1 MTIQPTDIK
10 LLESQRMTDTT
21 DGGGRMTST
30 EIPDNVAGNLF
41 PKISRLDAVYGR
53 VNLRKMY
60 MQVRTASLDVYGG
73 ANMVLVDPP
82 DNPKVGILLFSTG
95 SDFDT
100 RSDAKDRI
108 ESYVIKGV
116 LSRMKL
122 FGDQIVGQKAILVY
136 QKTSE
141 PLPEIGEV
149 YMLSVEKTG
158 YTAAEQYVRITD
170 LKYEDR
176 EFTVS
181 VGASGEQTFT
191 RRVITLGI
199 GYPLVQTFPG
209 AEVTYLEDTGSPTVV
224 RETNVADAAKYYGI
238 QAFGGAFQAGSFT
251 IRAAS
256 LYAPIVP
263 STNRETAVSMA
274 QVGDAGVSLVC
285 SAPINLGYPYPK
297 RSGGGNYYNVRP
309 IAPGSF
315 SALLG
320 GDLGFVVHDGLDG
333 QLYNDAGTLYQ
344 YAKLVEQ
351 GSYFTSTPGFTG
363 FNTPTMVVQAPVQQ
377 PPHTRATAITLAT
390 QGTVYSAV
398 LNPIPAPGSLIVD
411 YRALGRWYRL
421 QDDGTGQ
428 LSDGSGTTTIGSGSI
443 SYVDGSL
450 VLTLGALPD
459 VGSSLLYS
467 WASPA
472 HYERLSVTTPT
483 INPPQLTGT
492 LAADAADNAIV
503 PGSVSATWG
512 AGLTVTDDG
521 HGNLTGSGT
530 GSIDYARRQF
540 ILKPTALPAPNTVVQ
555 WSYNQAPPGATSP
568 QTITGT
574 NNGGVLTI
582 DGIGGGNLQPGS
594 VRLQV
599 VGQTTTYLVVDDG
612 NGHLSYG
619 ASQVLQDGGSQAP
632 KSFMGTTISGTINYS
647 TGTATLNPPQI
658 NVVSSAWNGAA
669 WYRTTTNTSAIGA
682 YGSATVIATFANAG
696 AAFTAK
702 TDQSTLAALTID
714 LTPYTANSLVPASLL
729 FSAAGR
735 QYYDKNGTLYDQFDP
750 TNGSGVPAGSI
761 DYASGIATL
770 TEWLA
775 GSSPAFTLLAGL
787 TKFGDFWVYESSF
800 RTPGSPLRPASL
812 YLQIST
818 ADGRLLTGTAD
829 QNGTITGPE
838 MTGSVQQDMGVVSV
852 RYGKMV
858 ADASLTA
865 EQKAESW
872 YDPANVV
879 AGQIFQPTPCMPETL
894 RFSCVVL
901 SQLPLDPTLLGLD
914 PVRLPK
920 DGRVPIYRPGDVV
933 VLLNTQD
940 DSAATLSA
948 GQTIA
953 LSRNDIAVFSI
964 LDANGKRLDPA
975 LYTVDLAAG
984 SITMAAPLDLSAYTA
999 PYTLRHRREE
1009 MNLVSNTQIDGTLEL
1024 SSPTQYDHDAGS
1036 YVSSALLF
1044 GDMQAAYTGLF
1055 DQQTWTG
1062 VWSDTLIGSAA
1073 NATYDDLNHPIE
1085 VLNNGAV
1092 TERWR
1097 INFTSAT
1104 AYQVV
1109 GEQLGIIA
1117 TGDTS
1122 TDVSVVNSLTGQPY
1136 FVLRAAGWGLGW
1148 AAGNQLRFN
1157 TTGAAAPIWLARTIL
1172 AGATVTGDSF
1182 SVERRGD
1189 ID

>member
-1 MTIQPTDIK
+1 MTIQTTDIK

-53 VNLRKMY
+53 VNLRKIFMA
-60 MQVRTASLDVYGG
+60 VKTANLDVYGG
-73 ANMVLVDPP
+73 ANMVQVDPP
-82 DNPKVGILLFSTG
+82 DNPKVGVLLFSTG

-100 RSDAKDRI
+100 RTDARDRI

-116 LSRMKL
+116 KSRMKL

-149 YMLSVEKTG
+149 YMLSVEKDG
-158 YTAAEQYVRITD
+158 YTPAEQYVRVTD
-170 LKYEDR
+170 MKYEDR
-176 EFTVS
+176 TFTVS
-181 VGASGEQTFT
+181 VGSTGEVTFT

-199 GYPLVQTFPG
+199 GYPLIQTFDG

-251 IRAAS
+251 IKAAS

-274 QVGDAGVSLVC
+274 QVGDAGQILEAATSGVYALALGWGDIPAAYSQRAVTPGSVYGSTNSTNSDGDLSDDSLGHLSGFNSSGTVDYAVGYF
-285 SAPINLGYPYPK
+285 SAPGLRRIGYIP
-297 RSGGGNYYNVRP
+297 
-309 IAPGSF
+309 A
-315 SALLG
+315 
-320 GDLGFVVHDGLDG
+320 
-333 QLYNDAGTLYQ
+333 
-344 YAKLVEQ
+344 
-351 GSYFTSTPGFTG
+351 
-363 FNTPTMVVQAPVQQ
+363 APVQQ
-377 PPHTRATAITLAT
+377 PPHTRAIAITLAT
-390 QGTVYSAV
+390 QGTVYSEV
-398 LNPIPAPGSLIVD
+398 CNPIPAPGSLMVD

-421 QDDGTGQ
+421 QDDGTGK
-428 LSDGSGTTTIGSGSI
+428 LADLDGNTAIGSGSI
-443 SYVDGSL
+443 SYIDGSL
-450 VLTLGALPD
+450 VVTLGALPD
-459 VGSSLLYS
+459 VGSSLLLS

-472 HYERLSVTTPT
+472 HYERLSVSTPT
-483 INPPQLTGT
+483 IDPPKITGT

-503 PGSVSATWG
+503 PGSVSVTWG
-512 AGLTVTDDG
+512 AGLTCTDDS

-530 GSIDYARRQF
+530 GSINYLTRKVVLR
-540 ILKPTALPAPNTVVQ
+540 PTVLPAPATIVQ
-555 WSYNQAPPGATSP
+555 WSYQTVAPNTLSP
-568 QTITGT
+568 QTLTGT
-574 NNGGVLTI
+574 PSGTELLLSA
-582 DGIGGGNLQPGS
+582 IGGGNLKPGS
-594 VRLQV
+594 LQITLQI
-599 VGQTTTYLVVDDG
+599 GYPNNLTTTTNFVDDG
-612 NGHLSYG
+612 NGNLQAV
-619 ASQVLQDGGSQAP
+619 ASNNGITKAYP
-632 KSFMGTTISGTINYS
+632 ANPAGTINYTTGDAVVYSGS
-647 TGTATLNPPQI
+647 TQTRYWSPGGNGGAIPAQWIYGVPYTTTFAS
-658 NVVSSAWNGAA
+658 SSATCRFSLAA
-669 WYRTTTNTSAIGA
+669 DPT
-682 YGSATVIATFANAG
+682 
-696 AAFTAK
+696 TAK
-702 TDQSTLAALTID
+702 TDTSTLTQLQID
-714 LTPYTANSLVPASLL
+714 LTPYTANTVVPASLL
-729 FSAAGR
+729 FTTCGR
-735 QYYDKNGTLYDQFDP
+735 QYYDKNGTLYNQFDP
-750 TNGSGVPAGSI
+750 TNGSGFAAGSI
-761 DYASGIATL
+761 DYAQGVATL
-770 TEWLA
+770 TEWVA
-775 GSSPAFTLLAGL
+775 GSNPAFTLQAGL

-812 YLQIST
+812 YIQISS

-829 QNGTITGPE
+829 QNGVITGPE
-838 MTGSVQQDMGVVSV
+838 MLGQVQQDMGVVDV
-852 RYGKMV
+852 RYGMMV
-858 ADASLTA
+858 LDSSLTA
-865 EQKAESW
+865 EQKAEPW
-872 YDPANVV
+872 YNAADVD
-879 AGQIFQPTPCMPETL
+879 GTGHIWKPTQCMPETL

-901 SQLPLDPTLLGLD
+901 TQLPLDPTLLGLD

-940 DSAATLSA
+940 DTAATLSA

-953 LSRNDIAVFSI
+953 LTRDDIAVFSI
-964 LDANGKRLDPA
+964 IDANGKRLDPA
-975 LYTVDLAAG
+975 LYTADLAAG
-984 SITMAAPLDLSAYTA
+984 SITMATPLDLSAYTA
-999 PYTLRHRREE
+999 PYKLRHRREE
-1009 MNLVSNTQIDGTLEL
+1009 MNLVGGTQIDGTLEL

-1036 YVSSALLF
+1036 YIASALLF

-1104 AYQVV
+1104 AFQVV
-1109 GEQLGIIA
+1109 GENLGIIA

-1157 TTGAAAPIWLARTIL
+1157 TRGATAPVWVARTIL

-1182 SVERRGD
+1182 SIERRGD
-1189 ID
+1189 VD

>member
-1 MTIQPTDIK
+1 MTIQTTDIK

-53 VNLRKMY
+53 VNLRKIFMA
-60 MQVRTASLDVYGG
+60 VKTANLDVYGG
-73 ANMVLVDPP
+73 ANMVQVDPP
-82 DNPKVGILLFSTG
+82 DNPKVGVLLFSTG

-100 RSDAKDRI
+100 RTDARDRI

-116 LSRMKL
+116 KSRMKL

-149 YMLSVEKTG
+149 YMLSVEKDG
-158 YTAAEQYVRITD
+158 YTPAEQYVRVTD

-181 VGASGEQTFT
+181 VGSGGEVTFT

-199 GYPLVQTFPG
+199 GYPLIQTFEG

-251 IRAAS
+251 VKAAS

-263 STNRETAVSMA
+263 STNRETPVSMA
-274 QVGDAGVSLVC
+274 QVGDAGQILEAATAGVYALVLDFGDTPSAYSQRAVTPGSVYGSTNSNISDGDLSDDSLGHLSGFNSSGTVDYDAGYF
-285 SAPINLGYPYPK
+285 SAPRLRRIGYIP
-297 RSGGGNYYNVRP
+297 
-309 IAPGSF
+309 A
-315 SALLG
+315 
-320 GDLGFVVHDGLDG
+320 
-333 QLYNDAGTLYQ
+333 
-344 YAKLVEQ
+344 
-351 GSYFTSTPGFTG
+351 
-363 FNTPTMVVQAPVQQ
+363 APVQQ
-377 PPHTRATAITLAT
+377 PPHTRAIAITLAT
-390 QGTVYSAV
+390 QGTVYSEV
-398 LNPIPAPGSLIVD
+398 CNPIPAPGSLMVD

-421 QDDGTGQ
+421 QDDGTGK
-428 LSDGSGTTTIGSGSI
+428 LADLDDNTAIGSGSI
-443 SYVDGSL
+443 SFVDGSL
-450 VLTLGALPD
+450 VVTLGALPD
-459 VGSSLLYS
+459 VGSSLLLS

-472 HYERLSVTTPT
+472 HYERLSVSTPT
-483 INPPQLTGT
+483 IDPPKITGT
-492 LAADAADNAIV
+492 LAADAADNAVV
-503 PGSVSATWG
+503 PGSVSVIWG
-512 AGLTVTDDG
+512 AGRTCTDDS

-530 GSIDYARRQF
+530 GSINYVTRAF
-540 ILKPTALPAPNTVVQ
+540 ILTPTSLPAPNTVFQ
-555 WSYNQAPPGATSP
+555 WAYNQAPPGATSP
-568 QTITGT
+568 QTITAT
-574 NNGGVLTI
+574 NNGGVLTVS
-582 DGIGGGNLQPGS
+582 GIGGGNLQPGS
-594 VRLQV
+594 VSLQI
-599 VGQTTTYLVVDDG
+599 VGQTATYLLSDDG
-612 NGHLSYG
+612 QGNLSAGSVDQKSQG
-619 ASQVLQDGGSQAP
+619 AGANSYL
-632 KSFMGTTISGTINYS
+632 GTTITGTINYS
-647 TGTATLNPPQI
+647 TGEATINPPQI
-658 NVVSSAWNGAA
+658 QSISSTWSGPYAGGIGGWTK
-669 WYRTTTNTSAIGA
+669 TTTNLIGA
-682 YGSATVIATFANAG
+682 FGSSTVIAKFANAG

-702 TDQSTLAALTID
+702 TDQATLTTLTID
-714 LTPYTANSLVPASLL
+714 ITPYTANSVVPASLL
-729 FSAAGR
+729 FSTAGR

-750 TNGSGVPAGSI
+750 TTGSGVVAGSV
-761 DYASGIATL
+761 DYAQGEATL
-770 TEWLA
+770 TEWVA
-775 GSSPAFTLLAGL
+775 ASSPAITLQAGL

-812 YLQIST
+812 YIQIST

-838 MTGSVQQDMGVVSV
+838 MAGTVQQDMGVVDV
-852 RYGKMV
+852 KYGLMV
-858 ADASLTA
+858 ADSSLTA
-865 EQKAESW
+865 DEKAEPW
-872 YDPANVV
+872 YDPADVV
-879 AGQIFQPTPCMPETL
+879 GGQIFKPTKCMPETL

-901 SQLPLDPTLLGLD
+901 TQLPLDPTLLGLD

-940 DSAATLSA
+940 DAAATLSA

-964 LDANGKRLDPA
+964 LDANGKRLDPS

-984 SITMAAPLDLSAYTA
+984 SVTMASPLDLSAYTA
-999 PYTLRHRREE
+999 PFKLRHRREE
-1009 MNLVSNTQIDGTLEL
+1009 MNLIGGTQIDGTLEL

-1036 YVSSALLF
+1036 YIASALLF
-1044 GDMQAAYTGLF
+1044 GDMQANYTGLF

-1073 NATYDDLNHPIE
+1073 NSTYDDLNHPIE

-1104 AYQVV
+1104 AFQVV
-1109 GEQLGIIA
+1109 GENLGIIA

-1157 TTGAAAPIWLARTIL
+1157 TRGATAPVWVARTIL

-1182 SVERRGD
+1182 SIERRGD
-1189 ID
+1189 VD

>member
-1 MTIQPTDIK
+1 MTIQTTDIK

-53 VNLRKMY
+53 VNLRKIFMA
-60 MQVRTASLDVYGG
+60 VKTANLDVYGG
-73 ANMVLVDPP
+73 ANMVQVDPP
-82 DNPKVGILLFSTG
+82 DNPKVGVLLFSTG

-100 RSDAKDRI
+100 RTDARDRI

-116 LSRMKL
+116 KSRMKL

-149 YMLSVEKTG
+149 YLLSVEKVG
-158 YTAAEQYVRITD
+158 YTPAEQYVRVTD

-181 VGASGEQTFT
+181 VGSGGEVTFT

-199 GYPLVQTFPG
+199 GYPLIQTFDG

-251 IRAAS
+251 IKAAS

-274 QVGDAGVSLVC
+274 QVGGAAQYAACSDATNVMPLGAYPPKKTFFVRST
-285 SAPINLGYPYPK
+285 SGFDFQIN
-297 RSGGGNYYNVRP
+297 GNAIALFGPTVRT
-309 IAPGSF
+309 GSF
-315 SALLG
+315 SGRDFVFTEDTLTYSGSSDFTITKTLG
-320 GDLGFVVHDGLDG
+320 AFC
-333 QLYNDAGTLYQ
+333 
-344 YAKLVEQ
+344 
-351 GSYFTSTPGFTG
+351 
-363 FNTPTMVVQAPVQQ
+363 APVQQ
-377 PPHTRATAITLAT
+377 PPHTRAVPITLAT
-390 QGTVYSAV
+390 QGTVYSEA
-398 LNPIPAPGSLIVD
+398 LNPIPAPGSLTVD
-411 YRALGRWYRL
+411 YRSLGRWYRL
-421 QDDGTGQ
+421 QDDGTGK
-428 LSDGSGTTTIGSGSI
+428 LADLDGNTAIGSGSI
-443 SYVDGSL
+443 SYIDGSL
-450 VLTLGALPD
+450 VVTLGALPD
-459 VGSSLLYS
+459 VGSSLLLS

-472 HYERLSVTTPT
+472 HYERLSVSTPT
-483 INPPQLTGT
+483 IDPPKITGT

-503 PGSVSATWG
+503 PGSVSVTWG
-512 AGLTVTDDG
+512 AGLTCTDDG

-530 GSIDYARRQF
+530 GSINYVARQYS
-540 ILKPTALPAPNTVVQ
+540 LTPTALPAPNTVFQ
-555 WSYNQAPPGATSP
+555 WAYNQAPQNASSP
-568 QTITGT
+568 AILTGT
-574 NNGGVLTI
+574 ISGTQLTLSAV
-582 DGIGGGNLQPGS
+582 GGGNLKPGS
-594 VRLQV
+594 MQLTLQ
-599 VGQTTTYLVVDDG
+599 GTTVNVTRTYMLADDG
-612 NGHLSYG
+612 NGNL
-619 ASQVLQDGGSQAP
+619 
-632 KSFMGTTISGTINYS
+632 KSIGTNVYYANPAGTVNYS
-647 TGTATLNPPQI
+647 TGDVVVYGSNYSTAVWSGASSGGGLGW
-658 NVVSSAWNGAA
+658 VVSSSPVALQPTVTA
-669 WYRTTTNTSAIGA
+669 RFSLTSDP
-682 YGSATVIATFANAG
+682 
-696 AAFTAK
+696 FTAK
-702 TDQSTLAALTID
+702 TDQTTLAALTID
-714 LTPYTANSLVPASLL
+714 LTPYTANSVVPASLL
-729 FSAAGR
+729 FSCAGR

-750 TNGSGVPAGSI
+750 TTGSGVVAGSV
-761 DYASGIATL
+761 DYAQGVATL
-770 TEWLA
+770 TEWVDA
-775 GSSPAFTLLAGL
+775 SSPAITLQAGL

-812 YLQIST
+812 YIQIST

-838 MTGSVQQDMGVVSV
+838 MAGTVQQDMGVVDV
-852 RYGKMV
+852 KYGLMV
-858 ADASLTA
+858 ADSSLTA
-865 EQKAESW
+865 DEKAEPW
-872 YDPANVV
+872 YDPADVV
-879 AGQIFQPTPCMPETL
+879 GGQIFKPTKCMPETL

-901 SQLPLDPTLLGLD
+901 AQLPLDPTLLGLD

-940 DSAATLSA
+940 DTAATLTA
-948 GQTIA
+948 GQTIT

-975 LYTVDLAAG
+975 LYTADLAAG
-984 SITMAAPLDLSAYTA
+984 IVTMASPIDLSAYVA
-999 PYTLRHRREE
+999 PYKLRHRREE
-1009 MNLVSNTQIDGTLEL
+1009 MNLIGGTQIDGTLEL
-1024 SSPTQYDHDAGS
+1024 SSPTQYDHDATS
-1036 YVSSALLF
+1036 YVASALLF

-1104 AYQVV
+1104 AFQVV
-1109 GEQLGIIA
+1109 GENLGIIA

-1157 TTGAAAPIWLARTIL
+1157 TTGATAPVWLARTIL
-1172 AGATVTGDSF
+1172 SGASVTGDSF